1 MASRTFK
8 PSFGS
13 HAFTLTEVALALA
26 IVVIFVVSLLALW
39 PSGLDRLRSAIDTT
53 VAAQLARRISTEVE
67 LADFS
72 EVLRLAGMKNSS
84 APAMGPLP
92 RRYFSYV
99 GQEVRQDAPERTY
112 EVVTRVSRCGQLPIS
127 VGGAAMR
134 WDARGQLA
142 LTIEVVASP
151 AGMEALIGADGL
163 VDRTKCKAQVI
174 AFPFIIGGH
183 SSW

>member
-1 MASRTFK
+1 MASQASK
-8 PSFGS
+8 PLFRSL
-13 HAFTLTEVALALA
+13 AFTLIEVAIALA
-26 IVVIFVVSLLALW
+26 VVVVVIVSLLALW
-39 PSGLDRLRSAIDTT
+39 PSGQDRLRSAIDTT
-53 VAAQLARRISTEVE
+53 VAAQLARRISAEAE

-72 EVLRLAGMKNSS
+72 EVLRLAGMKDSS

-99 GQEVRQDAPERTY
+99 GQEVRQDDPERTY
-112 EVVTRVSRCGQLPIS
+112 EVVTRVSRCEQLPIS
-127 VGGAAMR
+127 GGGSAMR

-151 AGMEALIGADGL
+151 AGMEALVGADGL